1 MMTYLGVQ
9 SGQPSDRIWR
19 LRRLSDQDVSTFSW
33 VSAGSRLPNGA
44 RYSSSAVVVGC
55 ILYVIGGNTES
66 GSPCCDLYSYNMK
79 SGLWT
84 TLTPMTHARAGFCA
98 VAVVES
104 SSILVCGG
112 FGKDKGV
119 LDSAEMY
126 NIGTDSWSMLPSMR
140 FQRSRASGVLYDD
153 RVVVVGGWC
162 NGRALRS
169 VECFDVQRGVWD
181 EMPQLAFGRH
191 GMGVQHVPWK
201 EKTGTLYA
209 VGGWNSDGRIMTTV
223 EVFEK
228 RVGHWARK
236 PDLAL
241 PHGRGWMGVA

>member
-1 MMTYLGVQ
+1 MLCGGNGGCGDCASDLRSVLELRCSSNGVVDGSGWSKLPSLPCRVSDAACARTNGNCIYVVGGVQ

-19 LRRLSDQDVSTFSW
+19 LRRLPDQDVSTFSW
-33 VSAGSRLPNGA
+33 VSAGSRLPHGA

-112 FGKDKGV
+112 F
-119 LDSAEMY
+119 
-126 NIGTDSWSMLPSMR
+126 
-140 FQRSRASGVLYDD
+140 
-153 RVVVVGGWC
+153 
-162 NGRALRS
+162 
-169 VECFDVQRGVWD
+169 
-181 EMPQLAFGRH
+181 
-191 GMGVQHVPWK
+191 
-201 EKTGTLYA
+201 
-209 VGGWNSDGRIMTTV
+209 
-223 EVFEK
+223 
-228 RVGHWARK
+228 
-236 PDLAL
+236 
-241 PHGRGWMGVA
+241 